1 MLWLGIG
8 VLVIGIALLLLAI
21 ILIKPLFKLA
31 GVFSNLQKTTDTL
44 PNQLNS
50 ITSQT
55 TNVIGAGVDTLNE
68 INTQVKKLSPIFNI
82 IGDVGQATNKLSSSI
97 VHKVNRMNN
106 ETETVKSISTT
117 KGLEGFYALI
127 ALVFLLFKRK

>member
-8 VLVIGIALLLLAI
+8 ILVIGVALLLLAI
-21 ILIKPLFKLA
+21 VLIKPLFKLA
-31 GVFSNLQKTTDTL
+31 GVLSNLQKTTDTL
-44 PNQLNS
+44 PNQLKE

-55 TNVIGAGVDTLNE
+55 TNVLGAGVDTLNE
-68 INTQVKKLSPIFNI
+68 INTQVKKLNPIFNI
-82 IGDVGQATNKLSSSI
+82 IGEIGQATNKLSSSI
-97 VHKVNRMNN
+97 VSKVNGINN
-106 ETETVKSISTT
+106 RTEAAESISTA

>member
-44 PNQLNS
+44 PNQVND

-55 TNVIGAGVDTLNE
+55 TNAIGAGINTLNE
-68 INTQVKKLSPIFNI
+68 INTQVKKLNPLFNI

-97 VHKVNRMNN
+97 VSKVNAINN
-106 ETETVKSISTT
+106 QTETAKSISTA

-127 ALVFLLFKRK
+127 ALTFLLFKRK